1 MASQESIE
9 SNERGSSSLVIDNDD
24 ASSVKSF
31 SSVSLLIVQCVAGLS
46 GVDYPILDR
55 A

>member
-1 MASQESIE
+1 MKAASQDSVE

-31 SSVSLLIVQCVAGLS
+31 SSVSQLVQSVFSQG
-46 GVDYPILDR
+46 
-55 A
+55 